1 MSYYGHDDGS
11 GDRIDPAPE
20 SRSLLENI
28 RFWLSF
34 GRHRRNRRDQRVE
47 AARTAR
53 QIAEQA
59 VAPMSRIGGGS

>member
-1 MSYYGHDDGS
+1 MQDIHDE
-11 GDRIDPAPE
+11 RRVPLEVEPE
-20 SRSLLENI
+20 SRTLLESI

-34 GRHRRNRRDQRVE
+34 GRHRRNRRDQRVQ